1 MKRQHATQSSLE
13 TAGLSAID
21 VLYRR
26 RSVREF
32 AQTPINPDAIERI
45 IDAAIQAPSAMN
57 EQPWRFTVLTSKARL
72 ASIAANAKA
81 YALEQLAEG
90 PHIDHLRETLG
101 DPSFDIFYRAPTLV
115 VISAARHS
123 RWAVEDCAMA
133 AQNLMLAACALRL
146 GTCWIGFAQDWL
158 NTTEGLSAI
167 GLDESQLVVAPIIIG
182 HPAKEPPVVARREPH
197 IDWIK
202 S

>member
-1 MKRQHATQSSLE
+1 MQRQHATQSSQE
-13 TAGLSAID
+13 ATGLSAID

-32 AQTPINPDAIERI
+32 AQKPINTSDIERI
-45 IDAAIQAPSAMN
+45 VDAAIQAPSAMN
-57 EQPWRFTVLTSKARL
+57 EQPWRFTVVTSKALL
-72 ASIAANAKA
+72 ASIAAKAKA

-101 DPSFDIFYRAPTLV
+101 NPSFDIFYRAPALV
-115 VISAARHS
+115 VISAGRHS
-123 RWAVEDCAMA
+123 RWAVENCAMA
-133 AQNLMLAACALRL
+133 AQNLMLAARALGL

-182 HPAKEPPVVARREPH
+182 YPTKEPPAVARREPH
-197 IDWIK
+197 IDWLK